1 MFRRR
6 NRNMMRRLRIKC
18 LLLFVL
24 IGFILHAQPNYRIET
39 DFTTPLSSVRE
50 GFTNPPPES
59 RLRCYWWWLNS
70 MATRESITR
79 DLEEMK
85 AKGYGGA
92 SIVDAGSSSYSIA
105 GKTTAGPVF
114 MSEAWM
120 DLYRGRQAGY
130 RAEHK
135 HPEWMES
142 RCTLHYT
149 RDGNEEACL

>member
-24 IGFILHAQPNYRIET
+24 VGFILRAQPNYRIAT
-39 DFTTPLSSVRE
+39 DFTIPLSSVRE

-70 MATRESITR
+70 MGTRESITR

-92 SIVDAGSSSYSIA
+92 SIVDAGSSSYNVAS
-105 GKTTAGPVF
+105 KTAAGPVF
-114 MSEAWM
+114 MSPAWM
-120 DLYRGRQAGY
+120 DLFRHAV
-130 RAEHK
+130 
-135 HPEWMES
+135 S
-142 RCTLHYT
+142 
-149 RDGNEEACL
+149 EADRLGIELSINTQS